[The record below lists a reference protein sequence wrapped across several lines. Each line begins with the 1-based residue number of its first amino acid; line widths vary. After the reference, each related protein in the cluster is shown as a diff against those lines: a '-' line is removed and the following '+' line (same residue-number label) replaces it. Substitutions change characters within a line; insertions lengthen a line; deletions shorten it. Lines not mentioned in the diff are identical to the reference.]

1 MWTHDFR
8 VNGEWH
14 VYGTAAE
21 WGITYLDTTN
31 QRGYAHV
38 IFRLLLKRRYKFYIM
53 NIVLPCVMLSVLIMI
68 GFCLPPD
75 AGEKDLARH
84 LSSVGVHRFPAD
96 DCRKHPENI
105 VGHSANW
112 LEFRQGFMT
121 VGRRLTCNSLA
132 KRTVENFSDD
142 ETKMR
147 DVGLFNLCSA
157 LVIHIIRNDRRDA
170 ILSFENQS

>member
-1 MWTHDFR
+1 MGHYLPGHDQSAR
-8 VNGEWH
+8 LRPRH
-14 VYGTAAE
+14 LPPAAE
-21 WGITYLDTTN
+21 AALQVLHNEHRFAVRHAVRAHHDRVLSAAGM
-31 QRGYAHV
+31 RGE
-38 IFRLLLKRRYKFYIM
+38 
-53 NIVLPCVMLSVLIMI
+53 N
-68 GFCLPPD
+68 
-75 AGEKDLARH
+75 LARH
-84 LSSVGVHRFPAD
+84 LSSPRLHRFPAD